1 MIRKQKLVTV
11 QVDLTEDGETITL
24 TDGKPIEDLLTAWRI
39 TGMESLGPKD
49 GGYTALLLLEELPP
63 ENRGGRL
70 GFDLE

>member
-11 QVDLTEDGETITL
+11 RVATTDTSEVITL
-24 TDGKPIEDLLTAWRI
+24 MDGKPVEDLLAEWRI
-39 TGMESLGPKD
+39 VGMESLGPHT

-70 GFDLE
+70 GFEIE

>member
-11 QVDLTEDGETITL
+11 RVATTDTSEVITL
-24 TDGKPIEDLLTAWRI
+24 VEGKPDEDLLEVWRI
-39 TGMESLGPKD
+39 VGMQSLGPHT

-70 GFDLE
+70 GFDIE

>member
-1 MIRKQKLVTV
+1 
-11 QVDLTEDGETITL
+11 
-24 TDGKPIEDLLTAWRI
+24 
-39 TGMESLGPKD
+39 MESLGPKD